1 MLISVITPVFNR
13 ADEIPHLLESMAKQT
28 VASDRF
34 EMVIVDDESTDET
47 INIIESIEPDLNF
60 NFNLVKQE

>member
-1 MLISVITPVFNR
+1 
-13 ADEIPHLLESMAKQT
+13 MAKQT

-60 NFNLVKQE
+60 NFNLVKQENAG